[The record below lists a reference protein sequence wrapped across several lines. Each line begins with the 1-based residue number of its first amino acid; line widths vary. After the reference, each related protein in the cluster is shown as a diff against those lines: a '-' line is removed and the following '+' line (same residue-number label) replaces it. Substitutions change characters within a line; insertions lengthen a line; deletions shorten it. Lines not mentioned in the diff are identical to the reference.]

1 MRDREAW
8 IPRTTH
14 PGIEA
19 PMKRLPV
26 LSLLPSLAAPL
37 AEADWNAAFEAR
49 DAAGREAITRYK
61 AAEMME

>member
-1 MRDREAW
+1 
-8 IPRTTH
+8 
-14 PGIEA
+14 
-19 PMKRLPV
+19 MKRLPV

-61 AAEMME
+61 AAEMMESLSAEQRAALQEELESQ